1 MNLQDLIKTGES
13 NTVEFKEKFDEQTI
27 ESAVAFANTKGG
39 IIFIG
44 VSDKNNIKG
53 IKVRKQTLN
62 QWANQISQSTDPR
75 IIPELE
81 KIKVDGKTVIAV
93 KIKENPIKPISKK
106 GRCLKRVDSSNRAMS
121 AQEVAQMHLH
131 STGMSWD
138 KYPAKDAKLS
148 DIDIEKVKRYIHKA
162 KETGRKKIGDDE
174 EPMQVLE
181 KMSLITE
188 GQPTWAAI
196 LLFSRLTNKFISQ
209 AAIHCGRFKER
220 NIVIDDRMIVGTVF
234 EQIEEAMDF
243 IRKNINVEFV
253 MTGRPQR
260 EQKWDYPLEALREA
274 LFNAICHRDYTIFS
288 NIEVRIYDDKLI
300 IRSPG
305 FLPYG
310 ITLEELY
317 KPHSST
323 LRNKGLAEVLY
334 DTELIERWGS
344 GVCRMFEEAEALG
357 LPKPEIIEVGMRVR
371 FIVYLTEAIAVET
384 TDSVTGDVEL
394 RPKSRP
400 ESQLAAK
407 VLLLLMKNDSGKAE
421 LASGLGHRT
430 VSGELKKQIKNLL
443 ELDYIE
449 MTIPEKPRSSKQKYR
464 LTAKGNALLATE
476 QQGGVE

>member
-53 IKVRKQTLN
+53 IKIGKETIN
-62 QWANQISQSTDPR
+62 HWTNQISKSTDPR
-75 IIPELE
+75 IIPEIE
-81 KIKVDGKTVIAV
+81 QIKVSGKTIIAI
-93 KIKENPIKPISKK
+93 KLKENPIKPISKK

-138 KYPAKDAKLS
+138 KYPVKDAS
-148 DIDIEKVKRYIHKA
+148 FEDIDIDNVNRYIRKA
-162 KETGRKKIGDDE
+162 RETGRKKVGDDE
-174 EPMQVLE
+174 EPIQVLE
-181 KMSLITE
+181 KMNLITE

-196 LLFSRLTNKFISQ
+196 LLFSRQTNKFISQ
-209 AAIHCGRFKER
+209 AAIHCGRFKKG

-234 EQIEEAMDF
+234 EQIDEAMDF

-260 EQKWDYPLEALREA
+260 DQIWDYPLEALREA
-274 LFNAICHRDYTIFS
+274 LINAICHRDYTIFS

-344 GVCRMFEEAEALG
+344 GIEKIQQHCLDAGLPEPIFEEYQG
-357 LPKPEIIEVGMRVR
+357 FQVVFRKD
-371 FIVYLTEAIAVET
+371 VYDEEYLHSLNLNE
-384 TDSVTGDVEL
+384 
-394 RPKSRP
+394 R
-400 ESQLAAK
+400 
-407 VLLLLMKNDSGKAE
+407 
-421 LASGLGHRT
+421 
-430 VSGELKKQIKNLL
+430 QIKAVMYVKEKGQVTNTGYQEICNTSARTSSRDLADL
-443 ELDYIE
+443 VSRGLFNQKG
-449 MTIPEKPRSSKQKYR
+449 TIG
-464 LTAKGNALLATE
+464 KGTEYTLIRQIRHKSATYTPKDS
-476 QQGGVE
+476 